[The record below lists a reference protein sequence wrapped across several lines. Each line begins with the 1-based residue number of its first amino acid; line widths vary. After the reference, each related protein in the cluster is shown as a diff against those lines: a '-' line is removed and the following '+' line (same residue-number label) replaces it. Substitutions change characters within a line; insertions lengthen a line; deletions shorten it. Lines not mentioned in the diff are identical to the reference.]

1 MRPNNKEQAAFASP
15 LAASVSARQSASS
28 VNASARNPAAACGL
42 LDSSSVRVPESHAT
56 ASGSARAPS
65 RSFGACKAS
74 HFSAFET
81 RSAPAAALGAHAR
94 NLAAAREIRRGPAAP
109 GAGFGARNEDSLQR
123 SVARADL
130 QDPVLP
136 SSSTT
141 ERASL
146 EGLLDLSNSS
156 NGVTSLVTPS
166 VRLEAFERERR
177 ERQLASAYEKCR
189 VITAQYA
196 KTFYLGTM
204 LMPPEKRKAIWAIYV
219 WCRRTD
225 ELVDGPRALRSD
237 LPVVLEEWERRLE
250 ALFAGRPT
258 DLFDLALW
266 DTLQRFPHDIQ
277 PYRDMI
283 AGMVMDLNQN
293 RYQTFDELK
302 VYCYRVAGT
311 VGLMSTAVMG
321 TAEPGM
327 DVTEEAVALG
337 IANQLTNILRDV
349 GEDARRGRIYL
360 PLEDL
365 AKFDYTEEDLM
376 RGINDE
382 RWKNLMKY
390 QIARARQYFA
400 VAESGI
406 DPLSRDARYP
416 VWASLMLYRQI
427 LDVIERNDFEVFYKR
442 AFVPRAN
449 KFLTLPAAYLRSR
462 Q

>member
-1 MRPNNKEQAAFASP
+1 MER
-15 LAASVSARQSASS
+15 
-28 VNASARNPAAACGL
+28 
-42 LDSSSVRVPESHAT
+42 D
-56 ASGSARAPS
+56 
-65 RSFGACKAS
+65 
-74 HFSAFET
+74 
-81 RSAPAAALGAHAR
+81 
-94 NLAAAREIRRGPAAP
+94 RR
-109 GAGFGARNEDSLQR
+109 D
-123 SVARADL
+123 
-130 QDPVLP
+130 
-136 SSSTT
+136 
-141 ERASL
+141 
-146 EGLLDLSNSS
+146 
-156 NGVTSLVTPS
+156 
-166 VRLEAFERERR
+166 
-177 ERQLASAYEKCR
+177 RQLATAYEKCR
-189 VITAQYA
+189 AITAQYA

-237 LPVVLEEWERRLE
+237 LPVVLDEWERRLE

-258 DLFDLALW
+258 DLYDLALW
-266 DTLQRFPHDIQ
+266 DTLQRFPHEIQ

-321 TAEPGM
+321 TSQPGVN
-327 DVTEEAVALG
+327 VTEEAIALG

-390 QIARARQYFA
+390 QIARARQYFS

-406 DPLSRDARYP
+406 EPLSRDARYP

-427 LDVIERNDFEVFYKR
+427 LDVIEQNDFEVFYKR
-442 AFVPRAN
+442 AFVPRAR